1 MFLGEYEYKVD
12 SKGRLPL
19 PPKFRQ
25 EFGSELIL
33 TRGEETCVVAYPTS
47 EWQNVTEII
56 AEREMIPSKRRKVHR
71 VKYGSANSLT
81 LDAQGRIALPSA
93 LRAYAQIEN
102 NAVIVGASNYI
113 EIWNPPLW
121 NAEKA
126 SSEEEVYQIIENL
139 EGQQ

>member
-47 EWQNVTEII
+47 EWQKVTETI
-56 AEREMIPSKRRKVHR
+56 AVKEMIPSKRRKVHR

-102 NAVIVGASNYI
+102 NAVIVGANNYI

>member
-1 MFLGEYEYKVD
+1 MWLVTVKLPRNRLHDPRNKKEGECPVNTDYACTDITGAHHSV
-12 SKGRLPL
+12 
-19 PPKFRQ
+19 
-25 EFGSELIL
+25 
-33 TRGEETCVVAYPTS
+33 
-47 EWQNVTEII
+47 I